1 MIERTPPAYTQEHF
15 YQVKCLSFLVVFH
28 LIIQAAI
35 IIFYIAYTA
44 KMLVKY
50 WEYGVGCGMVPPVI
64 VWVMSYHAL
73 YLLSYPNTETV
84 RKRKS
89 PIICWYV
96 ISLAVLIAALAP
108 SILAVNISKL
118 YQISFIILIS
128 ILSFNIAYTF
138 TLGVLLFVLMKSIHN
153 QKISVELM
161 SERLV

>member
-1 MIERTPPAYTQEHF
+1 MIERTPPAFTQEHY
-15 YQVKCLSFLVVFH
+15 YQVKCLSFLVIFH

-35 IIFYIAYTA
+35 IVFYIAYTA

-73 YLLSYPNTETV
+73 YMLSYPNSETV

-108 SILAVNISKL
+108 SILALKSSKL

-138 TLGVLLFVLMKSIHN
+138 TLGILLFTLMRSIRD
-153 QKISVELM
+153 QKISVELVG
-161 SERLV
+161 ERLV